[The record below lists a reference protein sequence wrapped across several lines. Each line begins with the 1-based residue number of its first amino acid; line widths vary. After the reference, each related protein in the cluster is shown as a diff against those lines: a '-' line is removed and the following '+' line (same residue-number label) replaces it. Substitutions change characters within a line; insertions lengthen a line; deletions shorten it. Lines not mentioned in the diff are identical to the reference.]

1 MKNYPACKELTIDN
15 VKALR
20 LTEDKFV
27 DKFVNFSQLVITFVV
42 CSPRLFVSLGIANNM
57 DMGQT
62 APKGAV

>member
-15 VKALR
+15 VKALL

-27 DKFVNFSQLVITFVV
+27 DKFVNFSQLVITFVA
-42 CSPRLFVSLGIANNM
+42 CSPRLFVFLGIANNM

-62 APKGAV
+62 APKRAV